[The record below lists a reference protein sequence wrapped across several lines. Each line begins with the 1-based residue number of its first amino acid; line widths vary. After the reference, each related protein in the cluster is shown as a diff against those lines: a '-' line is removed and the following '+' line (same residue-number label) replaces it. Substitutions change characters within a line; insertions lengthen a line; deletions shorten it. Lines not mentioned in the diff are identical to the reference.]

1 MSAVA
6 KHPLEWAVF
15 ALSAVLVAATVGYLA
30 YDAVRGDDA
39 PPLLTVEIGQAEPPA
54 DGSPGAWGA
63 WRVPVTVRN
72 AGHVT
77 AEGVRV
83 EVTLET
89 PGSPPET
96 ADFDVTFVP
105 RQSKREGWVTFRGD
119 PSRGR
124 LTGRAVGY
132 EKP

>member
-1 MSAVA
+1 MSQVA

-15 ALSAVLVAATVGYLA
+15 ALSAVLVAATAGYLA
-30 YDAVRGDDA
+30 YDAIRGEEI
-39 PPLLTVEIGQAEPPA
+39 PPLLSVEIGKPEPRA
-54 DGSPGAWGA
+54 GAGGGWS
-63 WRVPVTVRN
+63 VPVTVRN
-72 AGHVT
+72 DGHET

-83 EVTLET
+83 EVTLES

-96 ADFDVTFVP
+96 ADFDVAFVP
-105 RQSKREGWVTFRGD
+105 RESEREGWVTFKGD
-119 PSRGR
+119 ASRGR

>member
-1 MSAVA
+1 MSRIA

-30 YDAVRGDDA
+30 YDAVRGGNA
-39 PPLLTVEIGQAEPPA
+39 PPLLTVEVGQVEPET
-54 DGSPGAWGA
+54 GSGGSQGV

-72 AGHVT
+72 SGHVT

-83 EVTLET
+83 EVTLEI

-96 ADFDVTFVP
+96 ADFDAAFVP
-105 RQSKREGWVTFRGD
+105 RESKREGWVTFQAD

>member
-1 MSAVA
+1 MSRVA

-15 ALSAVLVAATVGYLA
+15 ALSAILVAATVGYLA
-30 YDAVRGDDA
+30 WDAVRGEDS
-39 PPLLTVEIGQAEPPA
+39 PPLLSVEIGKPEPHA
-54 DGSPGAWGA
+54 GSWL
-63 WRVPVTVRN
+63 VPVKVRN
-72 AGHVT
+72 DGHRT

-83 EVTLET
+83 EVTLEA
-89 PGSPPET
+89 PGAAPER
-96 ADFDVTFVP
+96 ADFDIAFVP
-105 RQSKREGWVTFRGD
+105 RQSEREGWVSFRND

>member
-1 MSAVA
+1 MSRIA

-39 PPLLTVEIGQAEPPA
+39 PPLLTVEVGQAEPRA
-54 DGSPGAWGA
+54 GSQSV

-83 EVTLET
+83 EVTLEI

-96 ADFDVTFVP
+96 ADFDVAFVP
-105 RQSKREGWVTFRGD
+105 RESKREGWVTFRGD

-124 LTGRAVGY
+124 LSGRAAGY

>member
-1 MSAVA
+1 MSRVA

-30 YDAVRGDDA
+30 YDALRGDDA
-39 PPLLTVEIGQAEPPA
+39 PPLLTVEVGHAEA
-54 DGSPGAWGA
+54 DEPRAGSSGP
-63 WRVPVTVRN
+63 WRVPVTVSN
-72 AGHVT
+72 AGHAT

-83 EVTLET
+83 EVTLEI

-96 ADFDVTFVP
+96 ADFDVAFVP
-105 RQSKREGWVTFRGD
+105 RESKREGWVTFRSD

>member
-1 MSAVA
+1 MSQVA
-6 KHPLEWAVF
+6 KHPLEWVVF

-30 YDAVRGDDA
+30 YDAVRRDDA
-39 PPLLTVEIGQAEPPA
+39 PPLLSVEIGQAEPRA
-54 DGSPGAWGA
+54 GSQGL

-72 AGHVT
+72 RGHET

-96 ADFDVTFVP
+96 ADFDVVFVP
-105 RQSKREGWVTFRGD
+105 RESKREGWVTFRGD

-124 LTGRAVGY
+124 LTGRAIGY